1 MTGSW
6 LILKWMIEGM
16 ASLCVGAL
24 LITWMIEGNEF
35 VCEKPGQK
43 FFVAFGIASYL
54 ALGLASRFCFV
65 LAGFIYA
72 CIAIALLRDV
82 TKKRKVRAD
91 G

>member
-1 MTGSW
+1 V
-6 LILKWMIEGM
+6 KWVIEG
-16 ASLCVGAL
+16 AAGLCVGAL

-35 VCEKPGQK
+35 VCEEPGQK

-54 ALGLASRFCFV
+54 SCGLASRFCFV

-72 CIAIALLRDV
+72 YIAIVLLRDL
-82 TKKRKVRAD
+82 TKERKVRAD

>member
-6 LILKWMIEGM
+6 LIVKWVIQGV
-16 ASLCVGAL
+16 AGLSVGAL
-24 LITWMIEGNEF
+24 LITWMIKGNEF

-54 ALGLASRFCFV
+54 SVGLASRFCFV
-65 LAGFIYA
+65 MAGFIYA

-82 TKKRKVRAD
+82 TKERKV
-91 G
+91 

>member
-6 LILKWMIEGM
+6 LIVKWVIQGT
-16 ASLCVGAL
+16 AGLCVGVL
-24 LITWMIEGNEF
+24 LITWMIKGNGF
-35 VCEKPGQK
+35 VCEKPGQR

-54 ALGLASRFCFV
+54 VELASRFCFV

-72 CIAIALLRDV
+72 CITIALLRDV

>member
-6 LILKWMIEGM
+6 LIVKWVTEGV
-16 ASLCVGAL
+16 AGLCVGAL
-24 LITWMIEGNEF
+24 LITWMIKGNEF

-54 ALGLASRFCFV
+54 SLGLASRFCFV
-65 LAGFIYA
+65 LAGFIYG
-72 CIAIALLRDV
+72 CITIALLRDV
-82 TKKRKVRAD
+82 VRAD